1 MIIKGTKLE
10 QADMIEAYC
19 VKNNVACL
27 YLDLRGYNALATDK
41 KATVTTYYDT
51 IFGDADDYVLEAMQ
65 SNEIYNVLSFL
76 NDDLASTSASGWF
89 PKKSKCPD
97 ADHFINAYV
106 IDHKGDI
113 IWQNAEAPPKKS
125 S

>member
-97 ADHFINAYV
+97 ADHFINSYV
-106 IDHKGDI
+106 IDVDGTI
-113 IWQNAEAPPKKS
+113 TWQNAETPPKKS

>member
-1 MIIKGTKLE
+1 MII
-10 QADMIEAYC
+10 QANELSLFDLVSYYPNRNQC
-19 VKNNVACL
+19 ACL
-27 YLDLRGYNALATDK
+27 YFNLDKYNSLDTTK

-113 IWQNAEAPPKKS
+113 IWQNAETPPKKS

>member
-1 MIIKGTKLE
+1 MITKGIQLE

-27 YLDLRGYNALATDK
+27 YFDLRGYNALPTAK
-41 KATVTTYYDT
+41 KATVTAYYDA
-51 IFGDADDYVLEAMQ
+51 IFGDADDYVLDAMQ

-76 NDDLASTSASGWF
+76 SADLASTSAGGWF
-89 PKKSKCPD
+89 PKKSLCPD

-106 IDHKGDI
+106 IDPQGQI
-113 IWQNAEAPPKKS
+113 IWQNAETTPKKS

>member
-1 MIIKGTKLE
+1 MITKGTVLE

-19 VKNNVACL
+19 VKNNVDCI
-27 YLDLRGYNALATDK
+27 YLDLRGYNALSATK
-41 KATVTTYYDT
+41 KATVDTYYDA

-65 SNEIYNVLSFL
+65 SNEIYNVISFPSG
-76 NDDLASTSASGWF
+76 DLASTSAGGWF

-97 ADHFINAYV
+97 DDHFINCYV
-106 IDHKGDI
+106 IDSKGNI
-113 IWQNAEAPPKKS
+113 TWQNAESPPKKS

>member
-51 IFGDADDYVLEAMQ
+51 IFGDTDDYVLSLIHISEPTRP
-65 SNEIYNVLSFL
+65 Y
-76 NDDLASTSASGWF
+76 
-89 PKKSKCPD
+89 
-97 ADHFINAYV
+97 
-106 IDHKGDI
+106 
-113 IWQNAEAPPKKS
+113 
-125 S
+125 

>member
-19 VKNNVACL
+19 VKNNVAFL

-113 IWQNAEAPPKKS
+113 IWQNAETPPKKS

>member
-19 VKNNVACL
+19 VKNSVACL
-27 YLDLRGYNALATDK
+27 YLDLRGYNALATAK

-113 IWQNAEAPPKKS
+113 IWQNAETPPKKS

>member
-1 MIIKGTKLE
+1 MIVQGKPLL
-10 QADMIEAYC
+10 QFDLVAAYC

-27 YLDLRGYNALATDK
+27 YFDLRGYNALPTAK
-41 KATVTTYYDT
+41 KATVTAYYDA
-51 IFGDADDYVLEAMQ
+51 IFGDADDYVLDAMQ

-76 NDDLASTSASGWF
+76 SADLASTSAGGLV
-89 PKKSKCPD
+89 PKKSLCPD

-106 IDHKGDI
+106 IDPQGQI
-113 IWQNAEAPPKKS
+113 IWQNAETPPKKS

>member
-1 MIIKGTKLE
+1 MITKGTKLE

-19 VKNNVACL
+19 VKNSVACL
-27 YLDLRGYNALATDK
+27 YLDLRGYNALATAK

-113 IWQNAEAPPKKS
+113 IWQNAETPPKKS

>member
-1 MIIKGTKLE
+1 MITKGIQLE

-27 YLDLRGYNALATDK
+27 YFDLRGYNALPTAK
-41 KATVTTYYDT
+41 KATVTAYYDA
-51 IFGDADDYVLEAMQ
+51 IFGDADDYVLDAMQ

-76 NDDLASTSASGWF
+76 SADLASTSAGGWF
-89 PKKSKCPD
+89 PKKSLCPD

-106 IDHKGDI
+106 IDPQGQI
-113 IWQNAEAPPKKS
+113 IWQNAETPPKKS